1 MIFSRLRREY
11 EREVIGPGV
20 LREVH
25 RASLVRAR
33 KYPPTIYGLS
43 SSWDKEAIE
52 DLVQDVVV
60 ERLLGESQ
68 IDYLF
73 DVARNLSDWR
83 ALLDRQVGITLARRR
98 VRTVVDNLLDRA
110 RRALRKND
118 EVVTSKFSRRTVFT
132 LRRSNKPYRP
142 LTDQQIRRIVE
153 IVRVVP
159 RLRPG
164 RAERTPSLYRRR
176 DFEILLG
183 SVLQEAEGGITVRDL
198 GMIFEEVFT
207 DWLPAVLELDEEGS
221 FGKSESPEAVVEIRE
236 TAKQIIEKMTKE
248 DAIIFH
254 GRLAGLPD
262 VEIARLLGISRPT
275 FIKRRNILFNDVIYP
290 LASDLDEEG
299 QDVLLEQIAMATME
313 RRGSDEHDFLAKRYL
328 VQTAL
333 G

>member
-1 MIFSRLRREY
+1 MNFFQLRREY

-25 RASLVRAR
+25 RASQARAR

-43 SSWDKEAIE
+43 SSWDKEAID

-73 DVARNLSDWR
+73 DMARTLSDWR

-110 RRALRKND
+110 KRALRNND
-118 EVVTSKFSRRTVFT
+118 GVATSKFSRRTVFT
-132 LRRSNKPYRP
+132 LRGSSQPYQP

-164 RAERTPSLYRRR
+164 RAERTSSLYRRK
-176 DFEILLG
+176 DFEILLHT
-183 SVLQEAEGGITVRDL
+183 VLQEAEGGVTVRDL
-198 GMIFEEVFT
+198 GMVFEEVFT
-207 DWLPAVLELDEEGS
+207 DWIPAILELEEGGS
-221 FGKSESPEAVVEIRE
+221 YSKSESPEAVVEIQE

-248 DAIIFH
+248 DAVIIH

-262 VEIARLLGISRPT
+262 VEIARLLDISRPT
-275 FIKRRNILFNDVIYP
+275 FIKRRNILFNDVIRP

-299 QDVLLEQIAMATME
+299 QDALMEQIAIATME

-328 VQTAL
+328 VQTA
-333 G
+333 

>member
-1 MIFSRLRREY
+1 MNFSQLRREY
-11 EREVIGPGV
+11 VQEVIGPCV

-25 RASLVRAR
+25 RASQARAQ

-60 ERLLGESQ
+60 ERLLGEFQ

-73 DVARNLSDWR
+73 DVARTLSDWR
-83 ALLDRQVGITLARRR
+83 ALLDRQVSITLARRR

-110 RRALRKND
+110 KRALRKND
-118 EVVTSKFSRRTVFT
+118 EVVTSNFSRRTVFT
-132 LRRSNKPYRP
+132 LRESSQPYQP

-153 IVRVVP
+153 TIRVVP

-164 RAERTPSLYRRR
+164 RAERSPSLYRSK
-176 DFEILLG
+176 DFEILLH
-183 SVLQEAEGGITVRDL
+183 SVLQEAEGGVTVRDL

-221 FGKSESPEAVVEIRE
+221 YSEKESPEVAVEIQE
-236 TAKQIIEKMTKE
+236 TAKQIIGKMTKE
-248 DAIIFH
+248 DATIIH

-262 VEIARLLGISRPT
+262 VEIARLLDISRPT
-275 FIKRRNILFNDVIYP
+275 FIKRRNILFNDVIRP

-299 QDVLLEQIAMATME
+299 QDALIEQIAMATME
-313 RRGSDEHDFLAKRYL
+313 RKEIR
-328 VQTAL
+328 
-333 G
+333 

>member
-1 MIFSRLRREY
+1 MNLSQLRREY
-11 EREVIGPGV
+11 EQEVIGPGV

-25 RASLVRAR
+25 RASQARAQ

-52 DLVQDVVV
+52 DLVQDVVAH
-60 ERLLGESQ
+60 RLLGEFQ

-73 DVARNLSDWR
+73 DVARTLSDWR
-83 ALLDRQVGITLARRR
+83 ALLDRQVSITLARRR

-110 RRALRKND
+110 KRALRKND

-132 LRRSNKPYRP
+132 LRGSSQPYHP

-153 IVRVVP
+153 TVRVVP

-164 RAERTPSLYRRR
+164 RAERSPSLYRKK
-176 DFEILLG
+176 DFEILLR
-183 SVLQEAEGGITVRDL
+183 SVLQEAEGGVTVRDL

-207 DWLPAVLELDEEGS
+207 DWLPAVLEQGEGS
-221 FGKSESPEAVVEIRE
+221 SSTSESPEFAVEVQE
-236 TAKQIIEKMTKE
+236 TAKQIIGKMTKE
-248 DAIIFH
+248 DAIIIH

-262 VEIARLLGISRPT
+262 VEIARLLDISRPT
-275 FIKRRNILFNDVIYP
+275 LIKRRNILFNDVIYP

-299 QDVLLEQIAMATME
+299 QDALLEQIAMATME
-313 RRGSDEHDFLAKRYL
+313 RRIR
-328 VQTAL
+328 
-333 G
+333 

>member
-1 MIFSRLRREY
+1 MNLSQLRREY
-11 EREVIGPGV
+11 EQEVIGPGV

-25 RASLVRAR
+25 RASQARAQ

-52 DLVQDVVV
+52 DLVQDVVAH
-60 ERLLGESQ
+60 RLLGEFQ

-83 ALLDRQVGITLARRR
+83 ALLDRQVSITLARRR

-110 RRALRKND
+110 KRALRKND

-132 LRRSNKPYRP
+132 LRGSSQPYQP

-164 RAERTPSLYRRR
+164 RAERSPSLYRKK
-176 DFEILLG
+176 DFEILLR
-183 SVLQEAEGGITVRDL
+183 SVLQEAESGVTVRDL

-221 FGKSESPEAVVEIRE
+221 YSTSESPEIAVEVQE
-236 TAKQIIEKMTKE
+236 TTKQIIEKMTKE
-248 DAIIFH
+248 DAIIIH

-262 VEIARLLGISRPT
+262 VEIARLLDISRPT
-275 FIKRRNILFNDVIYP
+275 LIKRRNILFNDVIYP

-299 QDVLLEQIAMATME
+299 QDALLEQIAMATME
-313 RRGSDEHDFLAKRYL
+313 RRIR
-328 VQTAL
+328 
-333 G
+333 

>member
-1 MIFSRLRREY
+1 MNFPQLRREY
-11 EREVIGPGV
+11 EQEVIGPGL

-25 RASLVRAR
+25 RASQARAQ
-33 KYPPTIYGLS
+33 KYPPAIYGLS

-60 ERLLGESQ
+60 ERLLGEFQ

-73 DVARNLSDWR
+73 DVARTLSDWR

-110 RRALRKND
+110 KRALRKND

-132 LRRSNKPYRP
+132 LRESSQSYQP

-164 RAERTPSLYRRR
+164 RAERSPSLYGKK
-176 DFEILLG
+176 DFEILLH
-183 SVLQEAEGGITVRDL
+183 SVLQEAEGGVTVRDL

-207 DWLPAVLELDEEGS
+207 DWVPAVLELDEGGS
-221 FGKSESPEAVVEIRE
+221 YSESEPPEIAVEIQE
-236 TAKQIIEKMTKE
+236 TAKQIIGKMTKE
-248 DAIIFH
+248 DAIIIH

-262 VEIARLLGISRPT
+262 VEIARLLDISRPT
-275 FIKRRNILFNDVIYP
+275 FIKRRNILFNDVIRP

-299 QDVLLEQIAMATME
+299 QDALIEQIAMATME
-313 RRGSDEHDFLAKRYL
+313 RRG
-328 VQTAL
+328 
-333 G
+333 

>member
-1 MIFSRLRREY
+1 MNLSQLRREY
-11 EREVIGPGV
+11 EQEVIGPGV

-25 RASLVRAR
+25 RASQARAR

-43 SSWDKEAIE
+43 SSWNKEAIE

-60 ERLLGESQ
+60 ERLLGEFQ

-98 VRTVVDNLLDRA
+98 VRTVVDNLLDRSK
-110 RRALRKND
+110 RALRKND
-118 EVVTSKFSRRTVFT
+118 EVVASQFSRRTVFT
-132 LRRSNKPYRP
+132 LRGSSQSYQP

-164 RAERTPSLYRRR
+164 RAERTPSLYRKK
-176 DFEILLG
+176 DFEILLH
-183 SVLQEAEGGITVRDL
+183 SVLQEAGGGVTVRDL

-207 DWLPAVLELDEEGS
+207 DWLPAILELDEEGS
-221 FGKSESPEAVVEIRE
+221 YSESELPEIAVEIQE
-236 TAKQIIEKMTKE
+236 TARQIIGKMTKE
-248 DAIIFH
+248 DAIIIH

-262 VEIARLLGISRPT
+262 VEIARLLDISRPT
-275 FIKRRNILFNDVIYP
+275 FIKRRNMLFNDVIYP

-299 QDVLLEQIAMATME
+299 QDALLEQIAMATME
-313 RRGSDEHDFLAKRYL
+313 TKGIR
-328 VQTAL
+328 
-333 G
+333 

>member
-1 MIFSRLRREY
+1 MNFFQLRREY
-11 EREVIGPGV
+11 EQEVIGPGV

-25 RASLVRAR
+25 RASQARAR

-60 ERLLGESQ
+60 ERLLGEFQ

-83 ALLDRQVGITLARRR
+83 ALLDRQVSITLARRR

-110 RRALRKND
+110 KRALRKND
-118 EVVTSKFSRRTVFT
+118 EVVDSKFSRRTVFT
-132 LRRSNKPYRP
+132 LRGSSHPYQP

-153 IVRVVP
+153 IVRVAP

-164 RAERTPSLYRRR
+164 RAERTPSLYRKK
-176 DFEILLG
+176 DFEILLH
-183 SVLQEAEGGITVRDL
+183 SVLQEAEGGVTVRDL

-207 DWLPAVLELDEEGS
+207 DWFPAVLELDEEGS
-221 FGKSESPEAVVEIRE
+221 YSEKDSPEVAIEIQE
-236 TAKQIIEKMTKE
+236 TARQIIGKMTRE
-248 DAIIFH
+248 DAIIIH
-254 GRLAGLPD
+254 GKLAGLPD
-262 VEIARLLGISRPT
+262 VEIARLLDISRPT
-275 FIKRRNILFNDVIYP
+275 FIKRRNILFNDVIRP

-299 QDVLLEQIAMATME
+299 QDALIEQIAMATME
-313 RRGSDEHDFLAKRYL
+313 TKGIR
-328 VQTAL
+328 
-333 G
+333 

>member
-1 MIFSRLRREY
+1 MNLSQLRREY
-11 EREVIGPGV
+11 EQEVIGPGV

-25 RASLVRAR
+25 RASQARAQ

-52 DLVQDVVV
+52 DLVQDVVAH
-60 ERLLGESQ
+60 RLLGEFQ

-73 DVARNLSDWR
+73 DVARTLSDWR
-83 ALLDRQVGITLARRR
+83 ALLDRQVSITLARRR

-110 RRALRKND
+110 KRALRKND

-132 LRRSNKPYRP
+132 LRGSSQPYHP

-153 IVRVVP
+153 TVRVVP

-164 RAERTPSLYRRR
+164 RAERSPSLYRKK
-176 DFEILLG
+176 DFEILLR
-183 SVLQEAEGGITVRDL
+183 SVLQEAEGGVTVRDL

-207 DWLPAVLELDEEGS
+207 DWLPAVLEQEEGS
-221 FGKSESPEAVVEIRE
+221 SSTSESPEFAVEVQE
-236 TAKQIIEKMTKE
+236 TAKQIIGKMTKE
-248 DAIIFH
+248 DAIIIH

-262 VEIARLLGISRPT
+262 VEIARLLDISRPT
-275 FIKRRNILFNDVIYP
+275 LIKRRNILFNDVIYP

-299 QDVLLEQIAMATME
+299 QDALLEQIAMATME
-313 RRGSDEHDFLAKRYL
+313 RRIR
-328 VQTAL
+328 
-333 G
+333 

>member
-1 MIFSRLRREY
+1 MNFPQLRREY
-11 EREVIGPGV
+11 EQEVIGPGV

-25 RASLVRAR
+25 RASQARAR

-52 DLVQDVVV
+52 DLVQDVVA
-60 ERLLGESQ
+60 ERLLGEFQ

-73 DVARNLSDWR
+73 DAARNLSDWR

-110 RRALRKND
+110 KRALRKND
-118 EVVTSKFSRRTVFT
+118 KVVTSKFSRRTLFT
-132 LRRSNKPYRP
+132 LRESSQPYQP

-153 IVRVVP
+153 TVRVVP

-164 RAERTPSLYRRR
+164 RAERSPSLYRKE
-176 DFEILLG
+176 DFEILLH
-183 SVLQEAEGGITVRDL
+183 SVLYEAEGGVTVRDL

-207 DWLPAVLELDEEGS
+207 DWVPAVLELNEEGS
-221 FGKSESPEAVVEIRE
+221 YSESEPPEIAVGIQE
-236 TAKQIIEKMTKE
+236 TTKQIIEKMTKE
-248 DAIIFH
+248 DAIIIH

-262 VEIARLLGISRPT
+262 VEIARLLNISRPT

-299 QDVLLEQIAMATME
+299 QDALLEQIAMATME
-313 RRGSDEHDFLAKRYL
+313 RRIK
-328 VQTAL
+328 
-333 G
+333 

>member
-1 MIFSRLRREY
+1 MNFPQLRREY
-11 EREVIGPGV
+11 EQEVIGPGL

-25 RASLVRAR
+25 RASQARAQ
-33 KYPPTIYGLS
+33 KYPPAIYGLS

-60 ERLLGESQ
+60 ERLLGEFQ

-73 DVARNLSDWR
+73 DVARTLSDWR

-110 RRALRKND
+110 KRALRKND

-132 LRRSNKPYRP
+132 LRESSQSYQP

-164 RAERTPSLYRRR
+164 RAERSPSLYGKK
-176 DFEILLG
+176 DFEILLH
-183 SVLQEAEGGITVRDL
+183 SVLQEAEGGVTVRDL

-207 DWLPAVLELDEEGS
+207 DWVPAVLELDEEGS
-221 FGKSESPEAVVEIRE
+221 YSESEIPEIAVEIQE
-236 TAKQIIEKMTKE
+236 TAKQIIGKMTKE
-248 DAIIFH
+248 DAIIIH

-262 VEIARLLGISRPT
+262 VEIARLLDISRPT
-275 FIKRRNILFNDVIYP
+275 FIKRRNILFNDIIRP
-290 LASDLDEEG
+290 LASNLDEEG
-299 QDVLLEQIAMATME
+299 QDALIEQIAMATME
-313 RRGSDEHDFLAKRYL
+313 RRGIR
-328 VQTAL
+328 
-333 G
+333 

>member
-1 MIFSRLRREY
+1 MSFSQLRQEY

-25 RASLVRAR
+25 RASQARAR

-73 DVARNLSDWR
+73 DVAPNLSDWR

-98 VRTVVDNLLDRA
+98 LRTVVDNLLDRA
-110 RRALRKND
+110 KRALRKND
-118 EVVTSKFSRRTVFT
+118 GVVTSKFSRRTVFM
-132 LRRSNKPYRP
+132 LRGSSQPYQP

-176 DFEILLG
+176 DFEILLRA
-183 SVLQEAEGGITVRDL
+183 VLQEAEGGVTVRDL

-207 DWLPAVLELDEEGS
+207 DWLPAILELEEEGS
-221 FGKSESPEAVVEIRE
+221 YSKSQSPEVAVEIQE
-236 TAKQIIEKMTKE
+236 TAKQIIGKMTKE
-248 DAIIFH
+248 DAIIIH

-262 VEIARLLGISRPT
+262 VEIACLLGISRPT
-275 FIKRRNILFNDVIYP
+275 FIKRRNILFNDVIRP
-290 LASDLDEEG
+290 LASDFDEEG
-299 QDVLLEQIAMATME
+299 QDALIEQIAATTME

-328 VQTAL
+328 VQTA
-333 G
+333 